1 MADAPLDVT
10 MEWLP
15 RRVQTDVRHHDG
27 PALGLPAQPNTT
39 AALPTGPALWLGPD
53 EWLVFGGGWSAAA
66 GLAAE
71 RDWRARADA
80 AVDVS
85 AQRVG
90 LALTGPHARALLSF
104 GCALDLHPD
113 VFPVGAC
120 AQTLCARV
128 PVVLSR
134 PEEDGYWLL
143 VRPSTAGYL
152 AAFLTDA
159 RTAG

>member
-1 MADAPLDVT
+1 MAEPRLDVT
-10 MEWLP
+10 IGWLP

-27 PALGLPAQPNTT
+27 PALGLPARPNTT

-53 EWLVFGGGWSAAA
+53 EWLVFGGEWSAAA

-80 AVDVS
+80 AIDVS
-85 AQRVG
+85 AQRIG
-90 LALTGPHARALLSF
+90 LALTGADARDLLSF
-104 GCALDLHPD
+104 GCALDLHPG

-120 AQTLCARV
+120 AQTLCARL

-134 PEEDGYWLL
+134 PGEDSYWLL

-152 AAFLTDA
+152 AAFLSDA
-159 RTAG
+159 RDAG